1 MKTKNFV
8 PILQRNQKI
17 FIYFVIIV
25 CLFVFSTPIA
35 NITFGQAAL
44 ITNKHLYLTILR
56 KPSPFALT
64 DIDGG
69 YDIAKK
75 NYHWAGQFINLSS
88 STKNDVKIHTKIYN
102 QLTGEL
108 LEQVTQTISN
118 VDILPGQTYPF
129 AGISGI
135 LDFGASGY
143 MYQPL
148 YREIE
153 FIAWK
158 EITNTRSAT
167 VTATISVSGSYF
179 DTIHI
184 TVTNQNAFALKD
196 IYALVWALNAP
207 ASIPYTNNN
216 YMLIASDLKPGQTIT
231 YTRNYPYIYVIG
243 NFKDAKVLTQGTY

>member
-1 MKTKNFV
+1 MKKNHSFNYFIHRKNKAFYSLV
-8 PILQRNQKI
+8 AVCMLISNVTTSNILCVQSIRM
-17 FIYFVIIV
+17 
-25 CLFVFSTPIA
+25 A
-35 NITFGQAAL
+35 N
-44 ITNKHLYLTILR
+44 NHLYLPILR
-56 KPSPFALT
+56 KPSPFVLT
-64 DIDGG
+64 NVYGG
-69 YDIAKK
+69 YDEAKK
-75 NYHWAGQFINLSS
+75 NYRWAGEFVNVSS
-88 STKNDVKIHTKIYN
+88 SITTDVQIQSKIYN

-108 LEQVTQTISN
+108 LEQVTQTIAN

-231 YTRNYPYIYVIG
+231 YSRNYPYLYVTG
-243 NFKDAKVLTQGTY
+243 NFKDARVLVQGTY